1 MHLNTRGQVSIM
13 SQYSRCNY
21 TDGVERDKRVVGGCE
36 ECLADTGV
44 VHVVTG
50 RRQDRRHLVYRTQPP
65 TQLRHKHTEDLV
77 SSVYTTVLLLFLIFN
92 DFCQTKYLKIYR
104 ADLRQIFGAAR
115 TMAADVQAEISFSF
129 DRSRGVAMK
138 TNFIVVHRY
147 AGGCMVAKRSGRT
160 CRLASNIFLFF

>member
-1 MHLNTRGQVSIM
+1 MMHLNTRGQVSIM

-115 TMAADVQAEISFSF
+115 TMAADVQAEISFF
-129 DRSRGVAMK
+129 RSLKGRCHENQFYSSASVRRRL
-138 TNFIVVHRY
+138 H
-147 AGGCMVAKRSGRT
+147 GGEAERANVSPC
-160 CRLASNIFLFF
+160 I